1 MTGLVNIILGKTEQ
15 AAGAKSVKAVDQKK
29 QTSAS
34 GKVLRQ
40 AVEHS
45 KGVKALLK
53 GERRTNV
60 NSIKNLSF
68 PLQKNV
74 RKNFEIEK

>member
-1 MTGLVNIILGKTEQ
+1 MNIILGKTEQ

-40 AVEHS
+40 TVEHS

-68 PLQKNV
+68 PLQK
-74 RKNFEIEK
+74 KCAEKTLR